1 MSQPVLDIKGLK
13 TQFLTRQGIVKAV
26 DGVDLAIGRGET
38 VGVVGE
44 SGCGKSVTAL
54 SILRL
59 LPPASGRI
67 AAGQILFNGRDL
79 VQVSPADMRRI
90 RGNDISMIFQ
100 EPMTSLNPVY
110 PVGFQIQEVLRKHR
124 RMKKRAARDEASR
137 VLGLVGIPEPRA
149 RLDDYPH
156 QMSGGMRQRIM
167 IAMALSCHPQIMVA
181 DEPTTALDVTIQAQI
196 LDLIGRLKEEIGMAV
211 LLITHDL
218 GVVAEIC
225 RRVVVMYAGKLAESA
240 DVGELFAHPA
250 HPYTVGLF
258 ESLPKIGGR
267 QGVLRPIPG
276 VVPSLLDLPPG
287 CAFQDRC
294 FNAGSECR
302 QDPLWRE
309 VRPNHWI
316 RCWNPVES

>member
-1 MSQPVLDIKGLK
+1 MSQPVLEIKGLK
-13 TQFLTRQGIVKAV
+13 TQFLTKQGVVKAV
-26 DGVDLAIGRGET
+26 DGVDLVIGRGET

-79 VQVSPADMRRI
+79 VQVSSADMRRI

-149 RLDDYPH
+149 RLEDYPH

-167 IAMALSCHPQIMVA
+167 IAMALSCHPQIMIA

-225 RRVVVMYAGKLAESA
+225 RQVVVMYAGKL
-240 DVGELFAHPA
+240 
-250 HPYTVGLF
+250 
-258 ESLPKIGGR
+258 
-267 QGVLRPIPG
+267 
-276 VVPSLLDLPPG
+276 
-287 CAFQDRC
+287 
-294 FNAGSECR
+294 
-302 QDPLWRE
+302 
-309 VRPNHWI
+309 
-316 RCWNPVES
+316 VERAPETSQ

>member
-1 MSQPVLDIKGLK
+1 MSRAVLEIMGLK
-13 TQFLTRQGIVKAV
+13 TQFLTRQGVVKAV

-59 LPPASGRI
+59 LPPVSGRI

-79 VQVSPADMRRI
+79 VQVSPAEMRRI

-137 VLGLVGIPEPRA
+137 VLGLVGIPEPEA

-225 RRVVVMYAGKLAESA
+225 RRVVVMYAGKLVESA
-240 DVGELFAHPA
+240 GVRELFAHPT

-258 ESLPKIGGR
+258 GSLPKIGGR
-267 QGVLRPIPG
+267 QGGLRSIPG

-287 CAFQDRC
+287 CSFQDRC
-294 FNAGSECR
+294 FNAGNECR
-302 QDPLWRE
+302 QDPHWRE
-309 VRPNHWI
+309 VVPNHWI

>member
-1 MSQPVLDIKGLK
+1 MSQPVLEIKGLK
-13 TQFLTRQGIVKAV
+13 TQFQTKQGVIKAV

-79 VQVSPADMRRI
+79 VQVRPADMQRI

-110 PVGFQIQEVLRKHR
+110 PVGFQIQEVLRKHQ
-124 RMKKRAARDEASR
+124 RMNKRAARDEALR
-137 VLGLVGIPEPRA
+137 VLGLVGIPEPKA

-167 IAMALSCHPQIMVA
+167 IAIALSCHPQIMIA

-225 RRVVVMYAGKLAESA
+225 RQVVVMYAGKLVERAE
-240 DVGELFAHPA
+240 VGALFARPA

-276 VVPSLLDLPPG
+276 VVPSLLNLPPG

-294 FNAGSECR
+294 FNASGECR
-302 QDPLWRE
+302 QDPLWQE
-309 VRPNHWI
+309 VAPGHRI

>member
-67 AAGQILFNGRDL
+67 AAGRILFNGRDL
-79 VQVSPADMRRI
+79 VQVSPAEMRRI

-149 RLDDYPH
+149 RLNDYPH

-294 FNAGSECR
+294 FNAGGECR

>member
-1 MSQPVLDIKGLK
+1 MSQPVLEIKGLK
-13 TQFLTRQGIVKAV
+13 TQFLTRQGVVKAV

-79 VQVSPADMRRI
+79 VQVSPAEMRRI

-124 RMKKRAARDEASR
+124 RMKKRAARDEASQ
-137 VLGLVGIPEPRA
+137 VLGLVGIPEPEA

-156 QMSGGMRQRIM
+156 QLSGGMRQRIM

-196 LDLIGRLKEEIGMAV
+196 LDLIDRLKAEIGMAV

-225 RRVVVMYAGKLAESA
+225 RRVVVMYAGKLVESA
-240 DVGELFAHPA
+240 DVGELFAHPT

-258 ESLPKIGGR
+258 KSLPKIGGR
-267 QGVLRPIPG
+267 EGMLRPIPG
-276 VVPSLLDLPPG
+276 VVPGLLNLPPG

-294 FNAGSECR
+294 FNASAECR

>member
-1 MSQPVLDIKGLK
+1 MSQPVLEIKGLK
-13 TQFLTRQGIVKAV
+13 TQFQTKQGVVKAV
-26 DGVDLAIGRGET
+26 DGVDIAIGRGET
-38 VGVVGE
+38 LGVVGE

-67 AAGQILFNGRDL
+67 AAGRILFNGRDL
-79 VQVSPADMRRI
+79 VQISPADMRRI

-110 PVGFQIQEVLRKHR
+110 PVGFQIQEVLCKHR
-124 RMKKRAARDEASR
+124 RMNKRTARDEASR

-149 RLDDYPH
+149 RLEDYPH

-167 IAMALSCHPQIMVA
+167 IAMALSCHPQIMIA

-196 LDLIGRLKEEIGMAV
+196 LDLIDRLKEEIGMAV

-225 RRVVVMYAGKLAESA
+225 RQVVVMYAGKLVERAA
-240 DVGELFAHPA
+240 VGELFAHPA

-276 VVPSLLDLPPG
+276 AVPSLLHLPPG

-294 FNAGSECR
+294 FNAGDECR
-302 QDPLWRE
+302 QDPVWRE
-309 VRPNHWI
+309 VAPDHRI

>member
-1 MSQPVLDIKGLK
+1 MSQPVLEINGLK
-13 TQFLTRQGIVKAV
+13 TQFLTKQGVVKAV
-26 DGVDLAIGRGET
+26 DGVDLVIGRGET

-79 VQVSPADMRRI
+79 VQVSTAEMRRI

-110 PVGFQIQEVLRKHR
+110 PVGYQIQEVLRKHR

-167 IAMALSCHPQIMVA
+167 IAMALSCHPQIMIA

-225 RRVVVMYAGKLAESA
+225 RQVVVMYAGKLVESA
-240 DVGELFAHPA
+240 GVGELFAHPA

-267 QGVLRPIPG
+267 QGVLRSIPG
-276 VVPSLLDLPPG
+276 MVPSLLNLPPG

-294 FNAGSECR
+294 FNASGECR

-309 VRPNHWI
+309 VAPGHRI
-316 RCWNPVES
+316 RCWNPVGS